1 LDGCSIVTLSCG
13 HELLTERLE
22 TSLGDFVAGGQ
33 TDGLA
38 SVFDSGFRI
47 CHGQIKFK
55 SVKHSNHR
63 PIVNGYFGDNRESFA
78 LPAPLTESSLIDSP
92 LMSRKSRLILIVMF
106 ATLCGGLGLGIV
118 TLNSYERK
126 ETAEVL
132 EQIQI
137 QRAYMLDQITEL
149 QGESLNQ
156 FIYEYGQWT
165 EVVDFLAA
173 DTPDLDWAEDNIHSA
188 LVVFNAKAAWF
199 FRPDGQLYY
208 SLDADTFHEG
218 RAPPPIPFE
227 LVEPH
232 FRENQNLHFYYELE
246 GELYEIRGSWVEHSS
261 GLVPESNAK
270 GYLLIGRKWDAAYLK
285 RLSVLT
291 DSQVTFDR
299 QRHSQE
305 HQKPDAFNFHIHREL
320 PSIDGEPL
328 GVLDIYYNSAELE
341 LLIESDHWETV
352 IFLAY
357 GFLVILV
364 VMIFAQHW
372 VLRPLSKIKA
382 SLALGKIEP
391 VNYLLK
397 DDAEFGQIARLVR
410 QSFSDQGKLTASL
423 DERARLGRDLHD
435 GVIQTLYATG
445 MTMTSIRRHIRQKPE
460 VAEELIDQT
469 RSELKATIRDVR
481 HFISRLEPE
490 DAVSL
495 SFEDAVTSLLE
506 FMQGGRDINFTTN
519 VDTHLADEIPVEIRA
534 NLLQIIRE
542 ATSNAIRHGECRN
555 ITVTLISEQDKI
567 RLEIADDGKGFC
579 PVEATKSGLGI
590 HNFHERAQELHAA
603 LDIDSQPNHGARIIF
618 LLPLFSKL

>member
-1 LDGCSIVTLSCG
+1 
-13 HELLTERLE
+13 
-22 TSLGDFVAGGQ
+22 
-33 TDGLA
+33 
-38 SVFDSGFRI
+38 
-47 CHGQIKFK
+47 
-55 SVKHSNHR
+55 
-63 PIVNGYFGDNRESFA
+63 
-78 LPAPLTESSLIDSP
+78 
-92 LMSRKSRLILIVMF
+92 MSRKTRLILIVMF
-106 ATLCGGLGLGIV
+106 AILCGGLGLGIV

-469 RSELKATIRDVR
+469 RSERKATIRDVR